1 MASRL
6 IFTVTGLVAAIA
18 LGAPSPAGAQSA
30 TRVSVASDG
39 GESNG
44 PNFFGAVSKNGRFVV
59 FSSDATNLVPGDT
72 NGKTDVFWRDRSTGE
87 TRRVS
92 VNDDG
97 VEANGRSF
105 ASGVSRD
112 GRLVLFWSHATN
124 LVGGD
129 FNGVEDLFLH
139 DTVLHTTTRL
149 IAGGDGFETNGGN
162 RFPTMSDDGRFVAFE
177 SSATNIV
184 PGDFNGRVD
193 IYLLDRRTGQVRR
206 VGQPPVG
213 ESNGDSLRPQLS
225 PNGRFLAFESSASN
239 LVPGDTNGTIDAFMV
254 DLANGTLA
262 CASVNDAG
270 IIGNAQSRGPLVSK
284 NGRLVTFLSL
294 ADNLVPGDTNLQGDS
309 FVRDMRH
316 GTTRRV
322 SVDSNGIQGNGSSN
336 VGTIDPSGR
345 FVAFGSLASNLVAGD
360 GNGVFDVFVHD
371 LSRGTT
377 VRVTKAHDGGETDGT
392 TNPIAFV
399 GRTLFVGSVATNL
412 VPGDTN
418 GTDDLFLIPWR

>member
-1 MASRL
+1 VASRL
-6 IFTVTGLVAAIA
+6 IFTAAGLVAAIA
-18 LGAPSPAGAQSA
+18 LGAPSPAGAQSP

-44 PNFFGAVSKNGRFVV
+44 PNFFGAVSSNGRFVV

-72 NGKTDVFWRDRSTGE
+72 NGKTDVFWHDRSTGE

-105 ASGVSRD
+105 AGGVSRD

-129 FNGVEDLFLH
+129 FNGVEDIFLH
-139 DTVLHTTTRL
+139 DTKLHTTTRL
-149 IAGGDGFETNGGN
+149 IAGGDGFEPNGSN
-162 RFPTMSDDGRFVAFE
+162 RFPTMSEDGRFVAFE
-177 SSATNIV
+177 SFATNIA
-184 PGDFNGRVD
+184 PGDFNGRGD

-213 ESNGDSLRPQLS
+213 ESNGDSLRPQIS

-239 LVPGDTNGTIDAFMV
+239 LVPGDTNSTIDAFMV
-254 DLANGTLA
+254 DVARGTLA
-262 CASVNDAG
+262 CASLNDAG
-270 IIGNAQSRGPLVSK
+270 IIGNAQSRGPLVSN
-284 NGRLVTFLSL
+284 NGRFVTFLSL

-309 FVRDMRH
+309 FVRDMRR

-336 VGTIDPSGR
+336 VGAIDPSGR

-377 VRVTKAHDGGETDGT
+377 VRVTTAHDGGETDGN